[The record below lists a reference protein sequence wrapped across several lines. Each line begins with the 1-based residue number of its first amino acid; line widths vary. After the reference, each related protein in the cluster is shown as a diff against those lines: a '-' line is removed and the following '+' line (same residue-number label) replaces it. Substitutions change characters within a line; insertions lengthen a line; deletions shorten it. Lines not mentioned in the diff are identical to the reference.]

1 MMESGML
8 SSQQIKS
15 WAKEVGFQDCG
26 IARARVLA
34 EAETEFLH
42 SVEHGYHAEMHYLE
56 RNVDGRFNPE
66 SLLSGCKSVIVV
78 TYNYLTDS
86 EPKSDKYRTARYTWI
101 QDYHILV
108 KDLLEKLAAMIVND
122 YSTVKYRT
130 TVDSS
135 AISEKRW
142 AVEAGVGCM
151 GKNGLVHNDNG
162 SFFVIGTLLVDRFC
176 DQYDPSLPKSDCG
189 ECEICIR
196 SCPVNALE
204 TPFRVDARRCVSYHN
219 TEDKMPN
226 YNELALQKYLF
237 GCDVCQEVCP
247 RNKKKFPNPL
257 NESKKSLFLPLENDG
272 WKSLSETDF
281 KHYFSDTSILRRK
294 YVRFRSLIEAKRQQE
309 HLCRMEPQEIIQYA
323 TKVLREEADAV
334 SKLTGYLDDNFVK
347 AVQEII
353 ECKGRVI
360 VTGIGK
366 SAIIGQ
372 KIVGT
377 FNSTGTPAVFM
388 HAADAVHGD
397 LGIIQKDDI
406 VVCLSKSGNTPE
418 ISVLIPFLKANG
430 NILIAIVGAMES
442 LLAKEAHYVL
452 NCTVSREASPNNLAP
467 TSSAMAQLA
476 IGDALASTLI
486 KMRGFTTED
495 FAKVHPGGILGRR
508 TRLKVE
514 DLYKMNEV
522 PSVKPD
528 TSMQEVILEI
538 SGKRLG
544 VTAVV
549 EDGHV
554 VGAITDGDLRRAIQH
569 HAEIMKLQAKDIMT
583 RNPKTIHEKTLAV
596 DALQMMK
603 DHQITNIFVVDDEK
617 RYLGVIHIHDII
629 KEGIY

>member
-1 MMESGML
+1 MSSETL

-15 WAKEVGFQDCG
+15 WAAAVGFQDCG
-26 IARARVLA
+26 IARARVLS
-34 EAETEFLH
+34 EAEEEFRH
-42 SVEHGYHAEMHYLE
+42 SIDNAYHADMHYLE
-56 RNVDGRFNPE
+56 RNIDNRFNPDT
-66 SLLSGCKSVIVV
+66 LLSGCKSVIVL
-78 TYNYLTDS
+78 TYNYLTDDR
-86 EPKSDKYRTARYTWI
+86 PKSDRYQLARYTWI
-101 QDYHILV
+101 QDYHVLV
-108 KDLLEKLAAMIVND
+108 KNLLDDLAEKIVNN
-122 YSTVKYRT
+122 YPSVKYRV

-135 AISEKRW
+135 AIAEKRW
-142 AVEAGVGCM
+142 AMEAGVGYM
-151 GKNGLVHNDNG
+151 GKNGLIHNKNG
-162 SFFVIGTLLVDRFC
+162 SFFVIGILLVDQFC
-176 DQYDPSLPKSDCG
+176 DIYDESLPKSDCG
-189 ECEICIR
+189 KCEICVK

-204 TPFRVDARRCVSYHN
+204 TPFQVDARRCVSYHN
-219 TEDKMPN
+219 TEDKIPN
-226 YNELALQKYLF
+226 YSELASQKYIF
-237 GCDVCQEVCP
+237 GCDICQEVCP
-247 RNKKKFPNPL
+247 HNKKKNVNPL
-257 NESKKSLFLPLENDG
+257 NVSKNSLFLPLKNDDLEA
-272 WKSLSETDF
+272 LSEADF
-281 KHYFSDTSILRRK
+281 KHYFSNTSILRRK
-294 YVRFRSLIEAKRQQE
+294 YERFRSLIEAKRQQE
-309 HLCRMEPQEIIQYA
+309 HRRMEPQEIIQYA
-323 TKVLREEADAV
+323 TKVLSEEAEAV
-334 SKLTGYLDDNFVK
+334 SKLTGYLDENFVK
-347 AVQEII
+347 AVHEILN
-353 ECKGRVI
+353 CKGRVI

-406 VVCLSKSGNTPE
+406 VICLSKSGNTPE

-522 PSVKPD
+522 PSVKED
-528 TSMQEVILEI
+528 ASMQEVILEI

-549 EDGHV
+549 DDDKV

-569 HAEIMKLQAKDIMT
+569 HQDVMSLKAGDIMT
-583 RNPKTIHEKTLAV
+583 RKPKTIHENTLAV

-603 DHQITNIFVVDDEK
+603 DHHITNIFVVDEK
-617 RYLGVIHIHDII
+617 GKYLGVIHIHDII

>member
-1 MMESGML
+1 MSSETL

-15 WAKEVGFQDCG
+15 WAAAVGFQDCG
-26 IARARVLA
+26 IARARVLS
-34 EAETEFLH
+34 EAEEEFRH
-42 SVEHGYHAEMHYLE
+42 SIDNAYHADMHYLE
-56 RNVDGRFNPE
+56 RNIDNRFNPDT
-66 SLLSGCKSVIVV
+66 LLSGCKSVIVL
-78 TYNYLTDS
+78 TYNYLTDDR
-86 EPKSDKYRTARYTWI
+86 PKSDRYQLARYTWI
-101 QDYHILV
+101 QDYHVLV
-108 KDLLEKLAAMIVND
+108 KNLLDDLAEKIVNN
-122 YSTVKYRT
+122 YPSVKYRV

-135 AISEKRW
+135 AIAEKRW
-142 AVEAGVGCM
+142 AMEAGVGYM
-151 GKNGLVHNDNG
+151 GKNGLIHNKNG
-162 SFFVIGTLLVDRFC
+162 SFFVIGILLVDQFC
-176 DQYDPSLPKSDCG
+176 DIYDESLPKSDCG
-189 ECEICIR
+189 KCEICVK

-204 TPFRVDARRCVSYHN
+204 TPFQVDARRCVSYHN
-219 TEDKMPN
+219 TEDKIPN
-226 YNELALQKYLF
+226 YSELASQKYIF
-237 GCDVCQEVCP
+237 GCDICQEVCP
-247 RNKKKFPNPL
+247 HNKKKNANPL
-257 NESKKSLFLPLENDG
+257 NVSKNSLFLPLKNDDLET
-272 WKSLSETDF
+272 LSEADF
-281 KHYFSDTSILRRK
+281 KHYFSNTSILRRK
-294 YVRFRSLIEAKRQQE
+294 YERFRSLIEAKRQQE
-309 HLCRMEPQEIIQYA
+309 HRRMEPQEIIQYA
-323 TKVLREEADAV
+323 TKVLSEEAEAV
-334 SKLTGYLDDNFVK
+334 SKLTGYLDENFVK
-347 AVQEII
+347 AVHEILN
-353 ECKGRVI
+353 CKGRVI

-406 VVCLSKSGNTPE
+406 VICLSKSGNTPE

-522 PSVKPD
+522 PSVKED
-528 TSMQEVILEI
+528 ANMQEVILEI

-549 EDGHV
+549 DDDKV

-569 HAEIMKLQAKDIMT
+569 HQDVMSLKAGDIMT
-583 RNPKTIHEKTLAV
+583 RKPKTIHENTLAV

-603 DHQITNIFVVDDEK
+603 DHHITNIFVVDEK
-617 RYLGVIHIHDII
+617 GKYLGVIHIHDII

>member
-1 MMESGML
+1 MSSETL
-8 SSQQIKS
+8 SSQQVKS
-15 WAKEVGFQDCG
+15 WAAAVGFQDCG
-26 IARARVLA
+26 VARARVLA
-34 EAETEFLH
+34 EAEAEFRH
-42 SVEHGYHAEMHYLE
+42 SIESAYHADMHYLE
-56 RNVDGRFNPE
+56 RNIGNRFNPE
-66 SLLSGCKSVIVV
+66 SLLTDCKSVIVV

-108 KDLLEKLAAMIVND
+108 KNLLEQLADKIVNN
-122 YSTVKYRT
+122 YPSVKYRT

-142 AVEAGVGCM
+142 AMEAGVGYM
-151 GKNGLVHNDNG
+151 GKNGLIHNRYG
-162 SFFVIGTLLVDRFC
+162 SFFVIGVLLVDRFC
-176 DQYDPSLPKSDCG
+176 DEYDQSLPKSDCG
-189 ECEICIR
+189 GCEICVR

-204 TPFRVDARRCVSYHN
+204 TPFQVDARRCVSYHN
-219 TEDKMPN
+219 TEDKCPN
-226 YNELALQKYLF
+226 YSELALQKYAF

-247 RNKKKFPNPL
+247 RNKKKNANPL
-257 NESKKSLFLPLENDG
+257 NISKNSLFLPLKNDDLET
-272 WKSLSETDF
+272 LSETDF
-281 KHYFSDTSILRRK
+281 KRYFSDTSILRRK
-294 YVRFRSLIEAKRQQE
+294 YARFRSLIEAKRQQE
-309 HLCRMEPQEIIQYA
+309 HLCRMGPQEIIQYA
-323 TKVLREEADAV
+323 TKVLNEEAESV
-334 SKLTGYLDDNFVK
+334 SKLTGYLDENFVK
-347 AVQEII
+347 AVQEIMN
-353 ECKGRVI
+353 CKGRVI

-397 LGIIQKDDI
+397 LGIVQKDDI

-418 ISVLIPFLKANG
+418 ISVLIPFLKASG
-430 NILIAIVGAMES
+430 NILIAIVGAMDS
-442 LLAKEAHYVL
+442 MLAKEAHIVL

-514 DLYKMNEV
+514 DLYKQNEV
-522 PSVKPD
+522 PSVGVEA
-528 TSMQEVILEI
+528 SMQEIILEI
-538 SGKRLG
+538 SGKCLG

-549 EDGHV
+549 EDEEV

-569 HAEIMKLQAKDIMT
+569 HAEIMSLKAKDIMT
-583 RNPKTIHEKTLAV
+583 RKPKTIHENTLAV

-603 DHQITNIFVVDDEK
+603 QHHITNIFVVDEAGTYK
-617 RYLGVIHIHDII
+617 GVIHIHDII

>member
-1 MMESGML
+1 MES
-8 SSQQIKS
+8 
-15 WAKEVGFQDCG
+15 
-26 IARARVLA
+26 
-34 EAETEFLH
+34 
-42 SVEHGYHAEMHYLE
+42 
-56 RNVDGRFNPE
+56 
-66 SLLSGCKSVIVV
+66 
-78 TYNYLTDS
+78 
-86 EPKSDKYRTARYTWI
+86 
-101 QDYHILV
+101 
-108 KDLLEKLAAMIVND
+108 
-122 YSTVKYRT
+122 
-130 TVDSS
+130 
-135 AISEKRW
+135 
-142 AVEAGVGCM
+142 
-151 GKNGLVHNDNG
+151 
-162 SFFVIGTLLVDRFC
+162 
-176 DQYDPSLPKSDCG
+176 
-189 ECEICIR
+189 
-196 SCPVNALE
+196 
-204 TPFRVDARRCVSYHN
+204 
-219 TEDKMPN
+219 
-226 YNELALQKYLF
+226 
-237 GCDVCQEVCP
+237 
-247 RNKKKFPNPL
+247 
-257 NESKKSLFLPLENDG
+257 
-272 WKSLSETDF
+272 
-281 KHYFSDTSILRRK
+281 
-294 YVRFRSLIEAKRQQE
+294 
-309 HLCRMEPQEIIQYA
+309 QEIIRYA
-323 TKVLREEADAV
+323 TKVLQEEADAV

-397 LGIIQKDDI
+397 LGIVQKDDI

-418 ISVLIPFLKANG
+418 ISVLIPFLKDNG

-442 LLAKEAHYVL
+442 LLAKEADIVL

-514 DLYKMNEV
+514 DLYKMNEI
-522 PSVKPD
+522 PSVKPE

-549 EDGHV
+549 EDGKV

-583 RNPKTIHEKTLAV
+583 RKPKTIHEKTLAV

-603 DHQITNIFVVDDEK
+603 DHQITNIFVVSDDDK
-617 RYLGVIHIHDII
+617 YLGVIHIHDII

>member
-1 MMESGML
+1 MASEIF

-15 WAKEVGFQDCG
+15 WAAEVGFQDCG
-26 IARARVLA
+26 IARARMLVDA
-34 EAETEFLH
+34 EEDFRHVIDGGL
-42 SVEHGYHAEMHYLE
+42 HAEMHYLE
-56 RNVDGRFNPE
+56 RNIDNRFNPE
-66 SLLSGCKSVIVV
+66 SLLPNCKSVVVV
-78 TYNYLTDS
+78 TYNYLTDAR
-86 EPKSDKYRTARYTWI
+86 PASDKYLTARYTWI

-108 KDLLEKLAAMIVND
+108 KELLEELAGKIISVCP
-122 YSTVKYRT
+122 SVHYRA

-142 AVEAGVGCM
+142 AMEAGVGCM
-151 GKNGLVHNDNG
+151 GKNGLIHNQHG
-162 SFFVIGTLLVDRFC
+162 SFFVLGVLLLDQFC
-176 DQYDPSLPKSDCG
+176 DKYDESLRKSDCG
-189 ECEICIR
+189 ECEICVR
-196 SCPVNALE
+196 SCPANALE
-204 TPFRVDARRCVSYHN
+204 IPFQVDARRCFSYRN
-219 TEDKMPN
+219 TEDKTPN
-226 YNELALQKYLF
+226 YSELADNKYLF
-237 GCDVCQEVCP
+237 GCDICQEVCP
-247 RNKKKFPNPL
+247 RNKKKFSNPS
-257 NESKKSLFLPLENDG
+257 NISKKSLFLPLKNND
-272 WKSLSETDF
+272 WESLSETDF
-281 KHYFSDTSILRRK
+281 KRYFSDTSILRRK
-294 YVRFRSLIEAKRQQE
+294 YARFRSLIEAKRQQE

-323 TKVLREEADAV
+323 TKVLQEEADAV
-334 SKLTGYLDDNFVK
+334 SKLTGYLDENFVK

-353 ECKGRVI
+353 KCKGRVI

-430 NILIAIVGAMES
+430 NILIAIVGSMES

-508 TRLKVE
+508 TRLKVD

-522 PSVKPD
+522 PSVKED
-528 TSMQEVILEI
+528 ANMQEVILEI

-549 EDGHV
+549 EDGKV

-569 HAEIMKLQAKDIMT
+569 HQEIMSLKAADIMT
-583 RNPKTIHEKTLAV
+583 RKPKTIHENTLAV

-603 DHQITNIFVVDDEK
+603 DHQITNIFVVNDDNQ
-617 RYLGVIHIHDII
+617 YLGVIHIHDII

>member
-1 MMESGML
+1 MISETL

-15 WAKEVGFQDCG
+15 WAAEVGFQDCG
-26 IARARVLA
+26 IARARVLV
-34 EAETEFLH
+34 EAEKEFRQ
-42 SVEHGYHAEMHYLE
+42 SIEKDYQADMHYLE
-56 RNVDGRFNPE
+56 RNIDNRFNPE
-66 SLLSGCKSVIVV
+66 TLLPDCKSVIVV
-78 TYNYLTDS
+78 TYNYLTDNH
-86 EPKSDKYRTARYTWI
+86 PKSDRYQFARYTWI

-108 KDLLEKLAAMIVND
+108 KNLLEQLAEKLVDNCPSIR
-122 YSTVKYRT
+122 YRA

-142 AVEAGVGCM
+142 AMEAGVGCL
-151 GKNGLVHNDNG
+151 GKNGLIHNRHG
-162 SFFVIGTLLVDRFC
+162 SFFVIGILLVDRFC
-176 DQYDPSLPKSDCG
+176 DEYDQSLLKSDCG
-189 ECEICIR
+189 SCEICVK

-204 TPFRVDARRCVSYHN
+204 TPFQVDARRCVSYHN
-219 TEDKMPN
+219 TEDKSPD
-226 YNELALQKYLF
+226 YNELASNKYVF
-237 GCDVCQEVCP
+237 GCDICQEVCP
-247 RNKKKFPNPL
+247 RNKKKKSNPL
-257 NESKKSLFLPLENDG
+257 NISKNSLFLPLENNDLET
-272 WKSLSETDF
+272 LSETDF
-281 KHYFSDTSILRRK
+281 KRYFSDTSILRRK
-294 YVRFRSLIEAKRQQE
+294 YARFRSLIEAKRQQE

-323 TKVLREEADAV
+323 KKVLSEEAEAV

-347 AVQEII
+347 AVQEILN
-353 ECKGRVI
+353 CKGRVI

-397 LGIIQKDDI
+397 LGIVQKDDI

-430 NILIAIVGAMES
+430 NILIAVVGAMDS
-442 LLAKEAHYVL
+442 MLAKEAHIVL

-508 TRLKVE
+508 TRLKVV
-514 DLYKMNEV
+514 DLYKQNEV
-522 PSVKPD
+522 PSVGVEA
-528 TSMQEVILEI
+528 SMQEIILEI
-538 SGKRLG
+538 SGKCLG

-549 EDGHV
+549 EDEKV

-569 HAEIMKLQAKDIMT
+569 HEEVMSLKAKDIMT
-583 RNPKTIHEKTLAV
+583 RKPKTIHENTLAV

-603 DHQITNIFVVDDEK
+603 NHQITNIFVVSDVDK
-617 RYLGVIHIHDII
+617 YLGVIHIHDII